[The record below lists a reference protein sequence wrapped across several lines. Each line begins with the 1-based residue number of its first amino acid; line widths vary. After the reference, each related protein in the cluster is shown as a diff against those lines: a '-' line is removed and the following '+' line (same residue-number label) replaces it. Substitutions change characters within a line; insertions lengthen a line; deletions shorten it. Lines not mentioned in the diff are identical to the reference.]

1 MAIRTLSINI
11 MSYLKG
17 QGFQA
22 VNNQINGLK
31 SSLSSLKSVAS
42 NGLFQMAAGYFA
54 ISSLIGQYNKA
65 VEASNE
71 ALANETK
78 LYAVLR
84 AQNFRDEQIEGLK
97 EYASEL
103 QNVGVIGDDTSYA
116 GIKQLATFK
125 LQEESIRKL
134 LPRVQDLMV
143 AEKGL
148 NSTSADAEKWAKTL
162 GIAVS
167 SGQVRALK
175 QVGVVL
181 DEHTSKLFENANEQE
196 RVAILSKELKT
207 RIGEQ
212 NAEFLKTPEG
222 KIASAQNRIG
232 DVYEYIGGLVRD
244 TRADF
249 WSMIADNAEWIQ
261 DFLGGLIKAGAG
273 AFNTITRTIGGIFNV
288 LKALPPE
295 ARNTIKLI
303 TGFLL
308 LKQFPIISGFLII
321 EDIFA
326 AFLGK
331 ESFTEDAINAI
342 LKFTGTDYRFED
354 LRKGIA
360 DLWDLWVNKA
370 DSGIEKISLTT
381 KVLSDLLDTLQGG
394 AGLLQMIWGAT
405 GGAIYDFGKNTVNV
419 LTGDFED
426 INWDTS
432 LGNIS
437 GGWDKLYGAGQHM
450 NETDDMHQKYV
461 LDEAI
466 KQQQKNFKTME
477 YVQKNQ
483 GNIAFPVEKEI
494 IIPGSA
500 PVIPLSSYGFPYEN
514 KTGTNYE
521 VSSKN
526 REIQQLLNNEENKLN
541 KIEIPIN
548 TALTYEINNN
558 KNKEI
563 QEFLNTKR
571 NEISKVK
578 IPINTTLTYEI
589 NDNKNKEIQEFL
601 NIKRNEI
608 SKVKIP
614 INTTLTYEINDNKN
628 KEITKA
634 EAYYT
639 PRLPDKKI
647 AQDTKQ
653 KIEKSVVKK
662 ENKKFEYVN
671 NSKYEIKVTGEAQND
686 VAKKVEG
693 VVRRIQE
700 EEKQRLRAEF
710 GGNYTQAGGLE

>member
-65 VEASNE
+65 VEASNLQLE
-71 ALANETK
+71 NETK
-78 LYAVLR
+78 LYATLR
-84 AQNFRDEQIEGLK
+84 AQNFRDEQIQGLK
-97 EYASEL
+97 DYASEL
-103 QNVGVIGDDTSYA
+103 QKTGVIGDEVSLA
-116 GIKQLATFK
+116 GIRQLASFK
-125 LQEESIRKL
+125 LNEESIKEL
-134 LPRVQDLMV
+134 LPQVQNLMV

-148 NSTSADAEKWAKTL
+148 KATSMDAEKWSKSL
-162 GIAVS
+162 GIAVT

-175 QVGVVL
+175 QAGIVL
-181 DEHTSKLFENANEQE
+181 DEHTQKVFENATQQE
-196 RVAILSKELKT
+196 RIAILAKEIKE
-207 RIGEQ
+207 RVGEQ

-222 KIASAQNRIG
+222 KIVSAQNRIG
-232 DVYEYIGGLVRD
+232 DIYEYIGGLVRD

-419 LTGDFED
+419 LKGDFED

-514 KTGTNYE
+514 KTATNYGTYE
-521 VSSKN
+521 KN
-526 REIQQLLNNEENKLN
+526 KEIQQLL
-541 KIEIPIN
+541 
-548 TALTYEINNN
+548 
-558 KNKEI
+558 
-563 QEFLNTKR
+563 
-571 NEISKVK
+571 
-578 IPINTTLTYEI
+578 
-589 NDNKNKEIQEFL
+589 DNKNKEI
-601 NIKRNEI
+601 
-608 SKVKIP
+608 SKVD
-614 INTTLTYEINDNKN
+614 TYY
-628 KEITKA
+628 A
-634 EAYYT
+634 

-647 AQDTKQ
+647 TQDTKQ

-662 ENKKFEYVN
+662 ENKKFEYIN
-671 NSKYEIKVTGEAQND
+671 NSKYEIKVTEEVQND

-700 EEKQRLRAEF
+700 EEKQRLRAEI

>member
-65 VEASNE
+65 VEASNLQLE
-71 ALANETK
+71 NETK
-78 LYAVLR
+78 LYATLR
-84 AQNFRDEQIEGLK
+84 AQNFRDEQIQGLK
-97 EYASEL
+97 DYASEL
-103 QNVGVIGDDTSYA
+103 QKTGVVGDEVSLA
-116 GIKQLATFK
+116 GIRQLAAFK
-125 LQEESIRKL
+125 LNEESIREL
-134 LPRVQDLMV
+134 LPQVQNLMV

-148 NSTSADAEKWAKTL
+148 KATSMDAEKWSKSL
-162 GIAVS
+162 GIAVT

-175 QVGVVL
+175 QAGIVL
-181 DEHTSKLFENANEQE
+181 DEHTQKVFENATQQE
-196 RVAILSKELKT
+196 RVAILAKEIKE
-207 RIGEQ
+207 RVGEQ

-222 KIASAQNRIG
+222 KIVSAQNRIG
-232 DVYEYIGGLVRD
+232 DIYEYLGGLVRD

-288 LKALPPE
+288 LKAMPPE

-360 DLWDLWVNKA
+360 DFWDLWINKA

-381 KVLSDLLDTLQGG
+381 KILSDLLDILQGG

-405 GGAIYDFGKNTVNV
+405 GGFIIDTGRILV
-419 LTGDFED
+419 GDFE
-426 INWDTS
+426 NVGKS
-432 LGNIS
+432 SFGNIK
-437 GGWDKLYGAGQHM
+437 GGWNKLHGAGQHM
-450 NETDDMHQKYV
+450 NETDDMYQKYV
-461 LDEAI
+461 LDEAM
-466 KQQQKNFKTME
+466 KQQQKEFETMK

-494 IIPGSA
+494 VIPGSA
-500 PVIPLSSYGFPYEN
+500 PITPLSTYGFPYEN

-526 REIQQLLNNEENKLN
+526 REIQQLL
-541 KIEIPIN
+541 
-548 TALTYEINNN
+548 
-558 KNKEI
+558 
-563 QEFLNTKR
+563 
-571 NEISKVK
+571 
-578 IPINTTLTYEI
+578 
-589 NDNKNKEIQEFL
+589 DG
-601 NIKRNEI
+601 
-608 SKVKIP
+608 
-614 INTTLTYEINDNKN
+614 KN

-634 EAYYT
+634 EAYYA

-653 KIEKSVVKK
+653 KVEKSVVKK

-671 NSKYEIKVTGEAQND
+671 NSKYEIKITGEVQND
-686 VAKKVEG
+686 IVKKVEG
-693 VVRRIQE
+693 VVRRIQQ
-700 EEKQRLRAEF
+700 EEKQRLRAEI

>member
-54 ISSLIGQYNKA
+54 ISSLVEQYNKA
-65 VEASNE
+65 VEASNLQLE
-71 ALANETK
+71 NETK
-78 LYAVLR
+78 LYATLR
-84 AQNFRDEQIEGLK
+84 AQNFRDEQIQGLK
-97 EYASEL
+97 DYASEL
-103 QNVGVIGDDTSYA
+103 QGVGVVGDEVSLA
-116 GIKQLATFK
+116 GIRQLATFK
-125 LQEESIRKL
+125 LNEESIREL
-134 LPRVQDLMV
+134 LPQVQNLMV

-148 NSTSADAEKWAKTL
+148 KATSMDAEKWSKSL
-162 GIAVS
+162 GIAVT

-175 QVGVVL
+175 QAGIVL
-181 DEHTSKLFENANEQE
+181 DEHTQKIFENATQQE
-196 RVAILSKELKT
+196 RIAILAKEIKE
-207 RIGEQ
+207 RVGEQ

-308 LKQFPIISGFLII
+308 LKQFPIINGFLII

-360 DLWDLWVNKA
+360 DFWDLLINKS

-381 KVLSDLLDTLQGG
+381 KILSDLLDILQGG

-405 GGAIYDFGKNTVNV
+405 GGFIIDTGRILV
-419 LTGDFED
+419 GDFE
-426 INWDTS
+426 NVGKS
-432 LGNIS
+432 SFGNIKV
-437 GGWDKLYGAGQHM
+437 GWNKLYGAGQHM
-450 NETDDMHQKYV
+450 NETDDMYQKYV
-461 LDEAI
+461 LDEAM
-466 KQQQKNFKTME
+466 KQQQKEFETMK

-494 IIPGSA
+494 VIPGSA
-500 PVIPLSSYGFPYEN
+500 PITPLSTYEKN
-514 KTGTNYE
+514 K
-521 VSSKN
+521 
-526 REIQQLLNNEENKLN
+526 EIQQLLNNEKNKLN
-541 KIEIPIN
+541 E
-548 TALTYEINNN
+548 LE
-558 KNKEI
+558 
-563 QEFLNTKR
+563 
-571 NEISKVK
+571 V
-578 IPINTTLTYEI
+578 PINTTLTYEI
-589 NDNKNKEIQEFL
+589 NDNKNKEIQKFL
-601 NIKRNEI
+601 NTKRNEI
-608 SKVKIP
+608 SKVEIP
-614 INTTLTYEINDNKN
+614 VNTILTYEINDNKN
-628 KEITKA
+628 KEIQKFLNTKRNEISKVEMPMNISLTYKIFDNKNKDITKA
-634 EAYYT
+634 EAYYA

-671 NSKYEIKVTGEAQND
+671 NSKYEIKVTGEVQND

-700 EEKQRLRAEF
+700 EEKQRLRAEI

>member
-54 ISSLIGQYNKA
+54 ISSLIEQYNKA
-65 VEASNE
+65 VEASNLQLE
-71 ALANETK
+71 NETK
-78 LYAVLR
+78 LYATLK
-84 AQNFRDEQIEGLK
+84 AQNFRDDQIQGLK
-97 EYASEL
+97 NYASEL
-103 QNVGVIGDDTSYA
+103 QKTGVIGDEVSLA
-116 GIKQLATFK
+116 GIRQLASFK
-125 LQEESIRKL
+125 LNEESIKEL
-134 LPRVQDLMV
+134 LPQVQNLMV

-148 NSTSADAEKWAKTL
+148 KATSMDAEKWSKSL

-175 QVGVVL
+175 QAGIVL
-181 DEHTSKLFENANEQE
+181 DEHTQKVFENASQQE
-196 RVAILSKELKT
+196 RIAILAKEIKE
-207 RIGEQ
+207 RVGEQ

-222 KIASAQNRIG
+222 KIVSAQNRIG
-232 DVYEYIGGLVRD
+232 DIYEYIGGLVRD

-261 DFLGGLIKAGAG
+261 DFLGGLIKAGA

-360 DLWDLWVNKA
+360 DFWNLWINKA
-370 DSGIEKISLTT
+370 DSGIEKITLTT
-381 KVLSDLLDTLQGG
+381 KVLTDLLDVIQGG

-405 GGAIYDFGKNTVNV
+405 GGAIYDFGKNTLNV

-432 LGNIS
+432 LGNIT

-450 NETDDMHQKYV
+450 NKTSEMHDKYL

-466 KQQQKNFKTME
+466 NKQQRDFKDMQ

-494 IIPGSA
+494 IIPGSG
-500 PVIPLSSYGFPYEN
+500 PVIPLTNYGFPYEN
-514 KTGTNYE
+514 TNSPTNYGVVE
-521 VSSKN
+521 
-526 REIQQLLNNEENKLN
+526 
-541 KIEIPIN
+541 
-548 TALTYEINNN
+548 

-563 QEFLNTKR
+563 
-571 NEISKVK
+571 S
-578 IPINTTLTYEI
+578 
-589 NDNKNKEIQEFL
+589 
-601 NIKRNEI
+601 
-608 SKVKIP
+608 
-614 INTTLTYEINDNKN
+614 
-628 KEITKA
+628 KA
-634 EAYYT
+634 EAYYA

-647 AQDTKQ
+647 TQDSKQ
-653 KIEKSVVKK
+653 KVEKSVVKK

-671 NSKYEIKVTGEAQND
+671 NSKYEIKITGDTSKEET
-686 VAKKVEG
+686 KKFEG
-693 VVRRIQE
+693 IVRRIQE
-700 EEKQRLRAEF
+700 EEKQRLRAEI
-710 GGNYTQAGGLE
+710 GGNFTQAGGLE

>member
-54 ISSLIGQYNKA
+54 ISSLVGEYNKA

-167 SGQVRALK
+167 NGQVRALK

-308 LKQFPIISGFLII
+308 LKQFPVISGFLII

-360 DLWDLWVNKA
+360 DFWDLLINKS
-370 DSGIEKISLTT
+370 DSGIEKITLTT
-381 KVLSDLLDTLQGG
+381 KVLSDLLDLLKSG
-394 AGLLQMIWGAT
+394 AGMLQMIWGVT
-405 GGAIYDFGKNTVNV
+405 GGVVIDLVGNTFKAFE
-419 LTGDFED
+419 GDFQGM
-426 INWDTS
+426 NWNNVTS
-432 LGNIS
+432 NIS
-437 GGWDKLYGAGQHM
+437 SGWDKVYGAGQ
-450 NETDDMHQKYV
+450 NWNKTDDMYQKYV
-461 LDEAI
+461 LDEAM
-466 KQQQKNFKTME
+466 KQQQKEFETMK

-483 GNIAFPVEKEI
+483 GNIAFPVEKRI
-494 IIPGSA
+494 VIPGSA
-500 PVIPLSSYGFPYEN
+500 PITPLSTYGFSYEN

-526 REIQQLLNNEENKLN
+526 REIQQLL
-541 KIEIPIN
+541 
-548 TALTYEINNN
+548 
-558 KNKEI
+558 
-563 QEFLNTKR
+563 
-571 NEISKVK
+571 
-578 IPINTTLTYEI
+578 
-589 NDNKNKEIQEFL
+589 DG
-601 NIKRNEI
+601 
-608 SKVKIP
+608 
-614 INTTLTYEINDNKN
+614 KN

-634 EAYYT
+634 ETYYA

-653 KIEKSVVKK
+653 KVEKSVVKK
-662 ENKKFEYVN
+662 ENRKFEYVN
-671 NSKYEIKVTGEAQND
+671 NSKYEIKVIGEVQND
-686 VAKKVEG
+686 IAKKVEG

-700 EEKQRLRAEF
+700 EEKQRLRAEI

>member
-54 ISSLIGQYNKA
+54 ISSLVEQYNKA
-65 VEASNE
+65 VEASNLQLE
-71 ALANETK
+71 NETK
-78 LYAVLR
+78 LYATLR
-84 AQNFRDEQIEGLK
+84 AQNFRDEQIQGLK
-97 EYASEL
+97 DYASEL
-103 QNVGVIGDDTSYA
+103 QGVGVVGDEVSLA
-116 GIKQLATFK
+116 GIRQLATFK
-125 LQEESIRKL
+125 LNEESIREL
-134 LPRVQDLMV
+134 LPQVQNLMV

-148 NSTSADAEKWAKTL
+148 KATSMDAEKWSKSL
-162 GIAVS
+162 GIAVT

-175 QVGVVL
+175 QAGIVL
-181 DEHTSKLFENANEQE
+181 DEHTQKVFENATQQE
-196 RVAILSKELKT
+196 RIAILAKEIKE
-207 RIGEQ
+207 RVGEQ

-360 DLWDLWVNKA
+360 DFWDLLINKS

-381 KVLSDLLDTLQGG
+381 KILSDLLDILQGG

-405 GGAIYDFGKNTVNV
+405 GGFIIDTGRILV
-419 LTGDFED
+419 GDFE
-426 INWDTS
+426 NVGKS
-432 LGNIS
+432 SFGNIK
-437 GGWDKLYGAGQHM
+437 GGWNKLYGAGQHM
-450 NETDDMHQKYV
+450 NETDDMYQKYV
-461 LDEAI
+461 LDEAM
-466 KQQQKNFKTME
+466 KQQQKEFETMK

-494 IIPGSA
+494 VIPGSA
-500 PVIPLSSYGFPYEN
+500 PITPLSTYEKN
-514 KTGTNYE
+514 K
-521 VSSKN
+521 
-526 REIQQLLNNEENKLN
+526 EIQQLLNNEKNKLN
-541 KIEIPIN
+541 E
-548 TALTYEINNN
+548 LE
-558 KNKEI
+558 
-563 QEFLNTKR
+563 
-571 NEISKVK
+571 V
-578 IPINTTLTYEI
+578 PINTTLTYEI
-589 NDNKNKEIQEFL
+589 NDNKNKEIQKFL
-601 NIKRNEI
+601 NTKRNEI
-608 SKVKIP
+608 SKVEMPMNIS
-614 INTTLTYEINDNKN
+614 LTYKIFDNKN
-628 KEITKA
+628 KDITKA
-634 EAYYT
+634 EAYYA

-671 NSKYEIKVTGEAQND
+671 NSKYEIKVTGEVQND

-700 EEKQRLRAEF
+700 EEKQRLRAEI

>member
-65 VEASNE
+65 VEASNLQLE
-71 ALANETK
+71 NETK
-78 LYAVLR
+78 LYATLR
-84 AQNFRDEQIEGLK
+84 AQNFRDEQIQGLK
-97 EYASEL
+97 DYASEL
-103 QNVGVIGDDTSYA
+103 QKIGVVGDEASLA
-116 GIKQLATFK
+116 GIRQLAAFK
-125 LQEESIRKL
+125 LNEESIREL
-134 LPRVQDLMV
+134 LPQVQNLMV

-148 NSTSADAEKWAKTL
+148 KATSMDAEKWSKSL
-162 GIAVS
+162 GIAVT

-175 QVGVVL
+175 QAGIVL
-181 DEHTSKLFENANEQE
+181 DEHTQKVFENATQQE
-196 RVAILSKELKT
+196 RVAILAKEIKE
-207 RIGEQ
+207 RVGEQ

-222 KIASAQNRIG
+222 KIVSAQNRIG
-232 DVYEYIGGLVRD
+232 DIYEYLGGLVRD

-360 DLWDLWVNKA
+360 DFWDLWINKA

-381 KVLSDLLDTLQGG
+381 KILSDLLDILQGG

-405 GGAIYDFGKNTVNV
+405 GGFIIDTGRILV
-419 LTGDFED
+419 GDFE
-426 INWDTS
+426 NVGKS
-432 LGNIS
+432 SFGNIK
-437 GGWDKLYGAGQHM
+437 GGWNKLHGAGQHM
-450 NETDDMHQKYV
+450 NETDDMYQKYV
-461 LDEAI
+461 LDEAM
-466 KQQQKNFKTME
+466 KQQQKEFETMK

-494 IIPGSA
+494 VIPGSA
-500 PVIPLSSYGFPYEN
+500 PITPLSTYGFPYEN

-526 REIQQLLNNEENKLN
+526 REIQQLLDG
-541 KIEIPIN
+541 
-548 TALTYEINNN
+548 

-563 QEFLNTKR
+563 K
-571 NEISKVK
+571 
-578 IPINTTLTYEI
+578 
-589 NDNKNKEIQEFL
+589 
-601 NIKRNEI
+601 
-608 SKVKIP
+608 
-614 INTTLTYEINDNKN
+614 
-628 KEITKA
+628 KA
-634 EAYYT
+634 EAYYA

-700 EEKQRLRAEF
+700 EEKQRLRAEI

>member
-54 ISSLIGQYNKA
+54 ISSLVEQYNKA
-65 VEASNE
+65 VEASNLQLE
-71 ALANETK
+71 NETK
-78 LYAVLR
+78 LYATLR
-84 AQNFRDEQIEGLK
+84 AQNFRDEQIQGLK
-97 EYASEL
+97 DYASEL
-103 QNVGVIGDDTSYA
+103 QGVGVVGDEVSLA
-116 GIKQLATFK
+116 GIRQLATFK
-125 LQEESIRKL
+125 LNEESIREL
-134 LPRVQDLMV
+134 LPQVQNLMV

-148 NSTSADAEKWAKTL
+148 KATSMDAEKWSKSL
-162 GIAVS
+162 GVAVT

-175 QVGVVL
+175 QAGIVL
-181 DEHTSKLFENANEQE
+181 DEHTQKVFENATQQE
-196 RVAILSKELKT
+196 RIAILAKEIKE
-207 RIGEQ
+207 RVGEQ

-222 KIASAQNRIG
+222 KIVSAQNRIG
-232 DVYEYIGGLVRD
+232 DIYEYLGGLVRD

-261 DFLGGLIKAGAG
+261 DFLGGLVKAGAG

-308 LKQFPIISGFLII
+308 LKQFPVISGFLII

-360 DLWDLWVNKA
+360 DFWDLLINKS
-370 DSGIEKISLTT
+370 DSGIEKITLTT
-381 KVLSDLLDTLQGG
+381 KVLSDLLDLLKSG
-394 AGLLQMIWGAT
+394 AGMLQMIWGVT
-405 GGAIYDFGKNTVNV
+405 GGVVIDLVGNTFKAFE
-419 LTGDFED
+419 GDFQGM
-426 INWDTS
+426 NWNNVTS
-432 LGNIS
+432 NIS
-437 GGWDKLYGAGQHM
+437 SGWDKVYGAGQ
-450 NETDDMHQKYV
+450 NWNKTDDMYQKYV
-461 LDEAI
+461 LDEAM
-466 KQQQKNFKTME
+466 KQQQKEFETMK

-483 GNIAFPVEKEI
+483 GNIAFPVEKRI
-494 IIPGSA
+494 VIPGSA
-500 PVIPLSSYGFPYEN
+500 PITPLSTYGFPYEN

-526 REIQQLLNNEENKLN
+526 REIQQLL
-541 KIEIPIN
+541 
-548 TALTYEINNN
+548 
-558 KNKEI
+558 
-563 QEFLNTKR
+563 
-571 NEISKVK
+571 
-578 IPINTTLTYEI
+578 
-589 NDNKNKEIQEFL
+589 DG
-601 NIKRNEI
+601 
-608 SKVKIP
+608 
-614 INTTLTYEINDNKN
+614 KN

-634 EAYYT
+634 EAYYA

-653 KIEKSVVKK
+653 KVEKSIVKK

-671 NSKYEIKVTGEAQND
+671 NSKYEIKVTGEVPND

-700 EEKQRLRAEF
+700 EEKQRLRAEI

>member
-54 ISSLIGQYNKA
+54 ISSLVEQYNKA
-65 VEASNE
+65 VEASNLQLE
-71 ALANETK
+71 NETK
-78 LYAVLR
+78 LYATLR
-84 AQNFRDEQIEGLK
+84 AQNFRDEQIQGLK
-97 EYASEL
+97 DYASEL
-103 QNVGVIGDDTSYA
+103 QGVGVVGDEVSLA
-116 GIKQLATFK
+116 GIRQLATFK
-125 LQEESIRKL
+125 LNEESIREL
-134 LPRVQDLMV
+134 LPQVQNLMV

-148 NSTSADAEKWAKTL
+148 KATSMDAEKWSKSL
-162 GIAVS
+162 GIAVT

-175 QVGVVL
+175 QAGIVL
-181 DEHTSKLFENANEQE
+181 DEHTQKIFENATQQE
-196 RVAILSKELKT
+196 RIAILAKEIKE
-207 RIGEQ
+207 RVGEQ

-360 DLWDLWVNKA
+360 DFWDLLINKS

-381 KVLSDLLDTLQGG
+381 KILSDLLDILQGG

-405 GGAIYDFGKNTVNV
+405 GGFIIDTGRILV
-419 LTGDFED
+419 GDFE
-426 INWDTS
+426 NVGKS
-432 LGNIS
+432 SFGNIK
-437 GGWDKLYGAGQHM
+437 GGWNKLYGAGQHM
-450 NETDDMHQKYV
+450 NETDDMYQKYV
-461 LDEAI
+461 LDEAM
-466 KQQQKNFKTME
+466 KQQQKEFETMK

-494 IIPGSA
+494 VIPGSA
-500 PVIPLSSYGFPYEN
+500 PITPLSTYEKN
-514 KTGTNYE
+514 K
-521 VSSKN
+521 
-526 REIQQLLNNEENKLN
+526 EIQQLLNNEENKLN
-541 KIEIPIN
+541 E
-548 TALTYEINNN
+548 LE
-558 KNKEI
+558 
-563 QEFLNTKR
+563 
-571 NEISKVK
+571 V
-578 IPINTTLTYEI
+578 PINTTLTYEI
-589 NDNKNKEIQEFL
+589 NDNKNKEIQKFL
-601 NIKRNEI
+601 NTKRNEI
-608 SKVKIP
+608 SKVEMPMNIS
-614 INTTLTYEINDNKN
+614 LTYKIFDNKN
-628 KEITKA
+628 KDITKA
-634 EAYYT
+634 EAYYA

-671 NSKYEIKVTGEAQND
+671 NSKYEIKVTGEVQND

-700 EEKQRLRAEF
+700 EEKQRLRAEI

>member
-65 VEASNE
+65 VEASNLQLE
-71 ALANETK
+71 NETK
-78 LYAVLR
+78 LYATLR
-84 AQNFRDEQIEGLK
+84 AQNFRDEQIQGLK
-97 EYASEL
+97 DYASEL
-103 QNVGVIGDDTSYA
+103 QKTGVVGDEVSLA
-116 GIKQLATFK
+116 GIRQLAAFK
-125 LQEESIRKL
+125 LNEESIREL
-134 LPRVQDLMV
+134 LPQVQNLMV

-148 NSTSADAEKWAKTL
+148 KATSMDAEKWSKSL
-162 GIAVS
+162 GIAVT

-175 QVGVVL
+175 QAGIVL
-181 DEHTSKLFENANEQE
+181 DEHTQKVFENATQQE
-196 RVAILSKELKT
+196 RVAILAKEIKE
-207 RIGEQ
+207 RVGEQ

-222 KIASAQNRIG
+222 KIVSAQNRIG
-232 DVYEYIGGLVRD
+232 DIYEYLGGLVRD

-360 DLWDLWVNKA
+360 DFWDLWINKA

-381 KVLSDLLDTLQGG
+381 KILSDLLDILQGG

-405 GGAIYDFGKNTVNV
+405 GGFIIDTGRILV
-419 LTGDFED
+419 GDFE
-426 INWDTS
+426 NVGKS
-432 LGNIS
+432 SFGNIK
-437 GGWDKLYGAGQHM
+437 GGWNKLHGAGQHM
-450 NETDDMHQKYV
+450 NETDDMYQKYV
-461 LDEAI
+461 LDEAM
-466 KQQQKNFKTME
+466 KQQQKEFETMK

-494 IIPGSA
+494 VIPGSA
-500 PVIPLSSYGFPYEN
+500 PITPLSTYGFPYEN

-526 REIQQLLNNEENKLN
+526 REIQQLL
-541 KIEIPIN
+541 
-548 TALTYEINNN
+548 
-558 KNKEI
+558 
-563 QEFLNTKR
+563 
-571 NEISKVK
+571 
-578 IPINTTLTYEI
+578 
-589 NDNKNKEIQEFL
+589 DG
-601 NIKRNEI
+601 
-608 SKVKIP
+608 
-614 INTTLTYEINDNKN
+614 KN

-634 EAYYT
+634 EAYYA

-653 KIEKSVVKK
+653 KVEKSVVKK

-671 NSKYEIKVTGEAQND
+671 NSKYEIKVIGEAQND

-700 EEKQRLRAEF
+700 EEKQRLRAEI

>member
-54 ISSLIGQYNKA
+54 ISSLVGEYNKA

-222 KIASAQNRIG
+222 KIASSQNRIG
-232 DVYEYIGGLVRD
+232 DIYEYIGGLVRD

-308 LKQFPIISGFLII
+308 LKQFPVISGFLII

-360 DLWDLWVNKA
+360 DFWDLLINKS
-370 DSGIEKISLTT
+370 DSGIEKITLTT
-381 KVLSDLLDTLQGG
+381 KVLSDLLDLLKSG
-394 AGLLQMIWGAT
+394 AGMLQMIWGVT
-405 GGAIYDFGKNTVNV
+405 GGVVIDLVGNTFKAFE
-419 LTGDFED
+419 GDFQGM
-426 INWDTS
+426 NWNNVTS
-432 LGNIS
+432 NIS
-437 GGWDKLYGAGQHM
+437 SGWDKVYGAGQ
-450 NETDDMHQKYV
+450 NWNKTDDMYQKYV
-461 LDEAI
+461 LDEAM
-466 KQQQKNFKTME
+466 KQQQKEFETMK

-483 GNIAFPVEKEI
+483 GNIAFPVEKRI
-494 IIPGSA
+494 VIPGSA
-500 PVIPLSSYGFPYEN
+500 PITPLSTYGFSYEN

-526 REIQQLLNNEENKLN
+526 REIQQLL
-541 KIEIPIN
+541 
-548 TALTYEINNN
+548 
-558 KNKEI
+558 
-563 QEFLNTKR
+563 
-571 NEISKVK
+571 
-578 IPINTTLTYEI
+578 
-589 NDNKNKEIQEFL
+589 DG
-601 NIKRNEI
+601 
-608 SKVKIP
+608 
-614 INTTLTYEINDNKN
+614 KN

-634 EAYYT
+634 EAYYA

-653 KIEKSVVKK
+653 KVEKSVVKK
-662 ENKKFEYVN
+662 ENRKFEYVN
-671 NSKYEIKVTGEAQND
+671 NSKYEIKVTGEVQND
-686 VAKKVEG
+686 IAKKVEG

-700 EEKQRLRAEF
+700 EEKQRLRAEI

>member
-65 VEASNE
+65 VEASNLQLE
-71 ALANETK
+71 NETK
-78 LYAVLR
+78 LYATLR
-84 AQNFRDEQIEGLK
+84 AQNFRDEQIQGLK
-97 EYASEL
+97 DYASEL
-103 QNVGVIGDDTSYA
+103 QKTGVVGDEVSLA
-116 GIKQLATFK
+116 GIRQLAAFK
-125 LQEESIRKL
+125 LNEESIREL
-134 LPRVQDLMV
+134 LPQVQNLMV

-148 NSTSADAEKWAKTL
+148 KATSMDAEKWSKSL
-162 GIAVS
+162 GIAVT

-175 QVGVVL
+175 QAGIVL
-181 DEHTSKLFENANEQE
+181 DEHTQKVFENATQQE
-196 RVAILSKELKT
+196 RVAILAKEIKE
-207 RIGEQ
+207 RVGEQ

-222 KIASAQNRIG
+222 KIVSAQNRIG
-232 DVYEYIGGLVRD
+232 DIYEYLGGLVRD

-360 DLWDLWVNKA
+360 DFWDLWINKA
-370 DSGIEKISLTT
+370 DSDIEKISLTT
-381 KVLSDLLDTLQGG
+381 KILSDLLDILQGG

-405 GGAIYDFGKNTVNV
+405 GGFIIDTGRILV
-419 LTGDFED
+419 GDFE
-426 INWDTS
+426 NVGKS
-432 LGNIS
+432 SFGNIK
-437 GGWDKLYGAGQHM
+437 GGWNKLHGAGQHM
-450 NETDDMHQKYV
+450 NETDDMYQKYV
-461 LDEAI
+461 LDEAM
-466 KQQQKNFKTME
+466 KQQQKEFETMK

-494 IIPGSA
+494 VIPGSA
-500 PVIPLSSYGFPYEN
+500 PITPLSTYGFPYEN

-526 REIQQLLNNEENKLN
+526 REIQQLL
-541 KIEIPIN
+541 
-548 TALTYEINNN
+548 
-558 KNKEI
+558 
-563 QEFLNTKR
+563 
-571 NEISKVK
+571 
-578 IPINTTLTYEI
+578 
-589 NDNKNKEIQEFL
+589 DG
-601 NIKRNEI
+601 
-608 SKVKIP
+608 
-614 INTTLTYEINDNKN
+614 KN

-634 EAYYT
+634 EAYYA

-653 KIEKSVVKK
+653 KVEKSVVKK

-671 NSKYEIKVTGEAQND
+671 NSKYEIKVTGEVQND

-700 EEKQRLRAEF
+700 EEKQRLRAEI

>member
-65 VEASNE
+65 VEASNLQLE
-71 ALANETK
+71 NETK
-78 LYAVLR
+78 LYATLR
-84 AQNFRDEQIEGLK
+84 AQNFRDEQIQGLK
-97 EYASEL
+97 DYASEL
-103 QNVGVIGDDTSYA
+103 QKTGVVGDEVSLA
-116 GIKQLATFK
+116 GIRQLAAFK
-125 LQEESIRKL
+125 LNEESIREL
-134 LPRVQDLMV
+134 LPQVQNLMV

-148 NSTSADAEKWAKTL
+148 KATSMDAEKWSKSL
-162 GIAVS
+162 GIAVT

-175 QVGVVL
+175 QAGIVL
-181 DEHTSKLFENANEQE
+181 DEHTQKVFENATQQE
-196 RVAILSKELKT
+196 RIAILAKEIKE
-207 RIGEQ
+207 RVGEQ

-222 KIASAQNRIG
+222 KIVSAQNRIG
-232 DVYEYIGGLVRD
+232 DIYEYLGGLVRD

-261 DFLGGLIKAGAG
+261 DFLGGLIKAGTG

-360 DLWDLWVNKA
+360 DFWDLWINKA

-381 KVLSDLLDTLQGG
+381 KILSDLLDILQGG

-405 GGAIYDFGKNTVNV
+405 GGFIIDTGRILV
-419 LTGDFED
+419 GDFE
-426 INWDTS
+426 NVGKS
-432 LGNIS
+432 SFGNIK
-437 GGWDKLYGAGQHM
+437 GGWNKLHGAGQHM
-450 NETDDMHQKYV
+450 NETDDMYQKYV

-466 KQQQKNFKTME
+466 KQQQKEFETMK

-494 IIPGSA
+494 VIPGSA
-500 PVIPLSSYGFPYEN
+500 PITPLSTYGFPYEN

-521 VSSKN
+521 VSGKN
-526 REIQQLLNNEENKLN
+526 REIQQLL
-541 KIEIPIN
+541 
-548 TALTYEINNN
+548 
-558 KNKEI
+558 
-563 QEFLNTKR
+563 
-571 NEISKVK
+571 
-578 IPINTTLTYEI
+578 
-589 NDNKNKEIQEFL
+589 DG
-601 NIKRNEI
+601 
-608 SKVKIP
+608 
-614 INTTLTYEINDNKN
+614 KN

-634 EAYYT
+634 EAYYA

-647 AQDTKQ
+647 AQDIKQ
-653 KIEKSVVKK
+653 KVEKSVVKK

-671 NSKYEIKVTGEAQND
+671 NSKYEIKVTGEVQND

-700 EEKQRLRAEF
+700 EEKQRLRAEI

>member
-1 MAIRTLSINI
+1 
-11 MSYLKG
+11 
-17 QGFQA
+17 
-22 VNNQINGLK
+22 
-31 SSLSSLKSVAS
+31 
-42 NGLFQMAAGYFA
+42 MAAGYFA

-65 VEASNE
+65 VEASNLQLE
-71 ALANETK
+71 NETK
-78 LYAVLR
+78 LYATLR
-84 AQNFRDEQIEGLK
+84 AQNFRDEQIQGLK
-97 EYASEL
+97 DYASEL
-103 QNVGVIGDDTSYA
+103 QKTGVVGDEVSLA
-116 GIKQLATFK
+116 GIRQLAAFK
-125 LQEESIRKL
+125 LNEESIREL
-134 LPRVQDLMV
+134 LPQVQNLMV

-148 NSTSADAEKWAKTL
+148 KATSMDAEKWSKSL
-162 GIAVS
+162 GIAVT

-175 QVGVVL
+175 QAGIVL
-181 DEHTSKLFENANEQE
+181 DEHTQKVFENATQQE
-196 RVAILSKELKT
+196 RIAILAKEIKE
-207 RIGEQ
+207 RVGEQ

-222 KIASAQNRIG
+222 KIVSAQNRIG
-232 DVYEYIGGLVRD
+232 DIYEYLGGLVRD

-360 DLWDLWVNKA
+360 DFWDLWINKA

-381 KVLSDLLDTLQGG
+381 KILSDLLDILQGG

-405 GGAIYDFGKNTVNV
+405 GGFIIDTGRILV
-419 LTGDFED
+419 GDFE
-426 INWDTS
+426 NVGKS
-432 LGNIS
+432 SFGNIK
-437 GGWDKLYGAGQHM
+437 GGWNKLHGAGQHM
-450 NETDDMHQKYV
+450 NETDDMYQKYV
-461 LDEAI
+461 LDEAM
-466 KQQQKNFKTME
+466 KQQQKEFETMK

-494 IIPGSA
+494 VIPGSA
-500 PVIPLSSYGFPYEN
+500 PITTLSTYGFPYEN

-521 VSSKN
+521 VSSKKK
-526 REIQQLLNNEENKLN
+526 EIQQLL
-541 KIEIPIN
+541 
-548 TALTYEINNN
+548 
-558 KNKEI
+558 
-563 QEFLNTKR
+563 
-571 NEISKVK
+571 
-578 IPINTTLTYEI
+578 
-589 NDNKNKEIQEFL
+589 DG
-601 NIKRNEI
+601 
-608 SKVKIP
+608 
-614 INTTLTYEINDNKN
+614 KN

-634 EAYYT
+634 EAYYA

-653 KIEKSVVKK
+653 KVEKSVVKK

-671 NSKYEIKVTGEAQND
+671 NSKYEIKVTGEVQND

-700 EEKQRLRAEF
+700 EEKQRLRVEI

>member
-65 VEASNE
+65 VEASNLQLE
-71 ALANETK
+71 NETK
-78 LYAVLR
+78 LYATLR
-84 AQNFRDEQIEGLK
+84 AQNFRDEQIQGLK
-97 EYASEL
+97 DYASEL
-103 QNVGVIGDDTSYA
+103 QKTGVVGDEVSLA
-116 GIKQLATFK
+116 GIRQLAAFK
-125 LQEESIRKL
+125 LNEESIREL
-134 LPRVQDLMV
+134 LPQVQNLMV

-148 NSTSADAEKWAKTL
+148 KATSMDAEKWSKSL
-162 GIAVS
+162 GIAVT

-175 QVGVVL
+175 QAGIVL
-181 DEHTSKLFENANEQE
+181 DEHTQKVFENATQQE
-196 RVAILSKELKT
+196 RVAILAKEIKE
-207 RIGEQ
+207 RVGEQ

-222 KIASAQNRIG
+222 KIVSAQNRIG
-232 DVYEYIGGLVRD
+232 DIYEYLGGLVRD

-360 DLWDLWVNKA
+360 DFWDLWINKA

-381 KVLSDLLDTLQGG
+381 KILSDLLDILQGG

-405 GGAIYDFGKNTVNV
+405 GGFIIDTGRILV
-419 LTGDFED
+419 GDFE
-426 INWDTS
+426 NVGKS
-432 LGNIS
+432 SFGNIK
-437 GGWDKLYGAGQHM
+437 GGWNKLYGAGQHM
-450 NETDDMHQKYV
+450 NETDDMYQKYV
-461 LDEAI
+461 LDEAM
-466 KQQQKNFKTME
+466 KQQQKEFETMK

-494 IIPGSA
+494 VIPGSA
-500 PVIPLSSYGFPYEN
+500 PITPLSTYGFPYEN

-526 REIQQLLNNEENKLN
+526 REIQQLL
-541 KIEIPIN
+541 
-548 TALTYEINNN
+548 
-558 KNKEI
+558 
-563 QEFLNTKR
+563 
-571 NEISKVK
+571 
-578 IPINTTLTYEI
+578 
-589 NDNKNKEIQEFL
+589 DG
-601 NIKRNEI
+601 
-608 SKVKIP
+608 
-614 INTTLTYEINDNKN
+614 KN

-634 EAYYT
+634 EAYYA

-653 KIEKSVVKK
+653 KVEKSVVKK

-671 NSKYEIKVTGEAQND
+671 NSKYEIKVTGEVQND

-700 EEKQRLRAEF
+700 EEKQRLRAEI

>member
-65 VEASNE
+65 VEASNLQLE
-71 ALANETK
+71 NETK
-78 LYAVLR
+78 LYATLR
-84 AQNFRDEQIEGLK
+84 AQNFRDEQIQGLK
-97 EYASEL
+97 DYASEL
-103 QNVGVIGDDTSYA
+103 QKTGVVGDEVSLA
-116 GIKQLATFK
+116 GIRQLAAFK
-125 LQEESIRKL
+125 LNEESIREL
-134 LPRVQDLMV
+134 LPQVQNLMV

-148 NSTSADAEKWAKTL
+148 KATSMDAEKWSKSL
-162 GIAVS
+162 GIAVT

-175 QVGVVL
+175 QAGIVL
-181 DEHTSKLFENANEQE
+181 DEHTQKVFENATQQE
-196 RVAILSKELKT
+196 RIAILAKEIKE
-207 RIGEQ
+207 RVGEQ

-222 KIASAQNRIG
+222 KIVSAQNRIG
-232 DVYEYIGGLVRD
+232 DIYEYLGGLVRD

-360 DLWDLWVNKA
+360 DFWDLWINKA

-381 KVLSDLLDTLQGG
+381 KILSDLLDILQGG

-405 GGAIYDFGKNTVNV
+405 GGFIIDTGRILV
-419 LTGDFED
+419 GDFE
-426 INWDTS
+426 NVGKS
-432 LGNIS
+432 SFGNIK
-437 GGWDKLYGAGQHM
+437 GGWNKLHGAGQHM
-450 NETDDMHQKYV
+450 NETDDMYQKYV
-461 LDEAI
+461 LDEAM
-466 KQQQKNFKTME
+466 KQQQKEFETMK

-494 IIPGSA
+494 VIPGSA
-500 PVIPLSSYGFPYEN
+500 PITPLSSYGFPYEN

-526 REIQQLLNNEENKLN
+526 REIQQLL
-541 KIEIPIN
+541 
-548 TALTYEINNN
+548 
-558 KNKEI
+558 
-563 QEFLNTKR
+563 
-571 NEISKVK
+571 
-578 IPINTTLTYEI
+578 
-589 NDNKNKEIQEFL
+589 DG
-601 NIKRNEI
+601 
-608 SKVKIP
+608 
-614 INTTLTYEINDNKN
+614 KN

-634 EAYYT
+634 EAYYA

-653 KIEKSVVKK
+653 KVEKSVVKK

-671 NSKYEIKVTGEAQND
+671 NSKYEIKVTGEVQND
-686 VAKKVEG
+686 VTKKVEG

-700 EEKQRLRAEF
+700 EEKQRLRAEI

>member
-1 MAIRTLSINI
+1 MAIRTLSIDI

-54 ISSLIGQYNKA
+54 ISSLVEQYNKA
-65 VEASNE
+65 VEASNLQLE
-71 ALANETK
+71 NETK
-78 LYAVLR
+78 LYATLR
-84 AQNFRDEQIEGLK
+84 AQNFRDEQIQGLK
-97 EYASEL
+97 DYASEL
-103 QNVGVIGDDTSYA
+103 QGVGVVGDEVSLA
-116 GIKQLATFK
+116 GIRQLATFK
-125 LQEESIRKL
+125 LNEESIREL
-134 LPRVQDLMV
+134 LPQVQNLMV

-148 NSTSADAEKWAKTL
+148 KATSMDAEKWSKSL
-162 GIAVS
+162 GIAVT

-175 QVGVVL
+175 QAGIVL
-181 DEHTSKLFENANEQE
+181 DEHTQKIFENATQQE
-196 RVAILSKELKT
+196 RIAILAKEIKE
-207 RIGEQ
+207 RVGEQ

-222 KIASAQNRIG
+222 KIVSAQNRIG
-232 DVYEYIGGLVRD
+232 DIYEYLGGLVRD

-261 DFLGGLIKAGAG
+261 DFLGGLVKAGAG

-308 LKQFPIISGFLII
+308 LKQFPVISGFLII

-360 DLWDLWVNKA
+360 DFWDLLINKS

-381 KVLSDLLDTLQGG
+381 KVLSDLLDLLKSG
-394 AGLLQMIWGAT
+394 AGMLQMIWGVT
-405 GGAIYDFGKNTVNV
+405 GGVVIDLVGNTFKAFE
-419 LTGDFED
+419 GDFQGM
-426 INWDTS
+426 NWNNVTS
-432 LGNIS
+432 NIS
-437 GGWDKLYGAGQHM
+437 SGWDKVYGAGQ
-450 NETDDMHQKYV
+450 NWNKTDDMYQKYV
-461 LDEAI
+461 LDEAM
-466 KQQQKNFKTME
+466 KQQQKEFETMK

-483 GNIAFPVEKEI
+483 GNIAFPVEKRI
-494 IIPGSA
+494 VIPGSA
-500 PVIPLSSYGFPYEN
+500 PITPLSTYGFPYEN

-526 REIQQLLNNEENKLN
+526 REIQQLL
-541 KIEIPIN
+541 
-548 TALTYEINNN
+548 
-558 KNKEI
+558 
-563 QEFLNTKR
+563 
-571 NEISKVK
+571 
-578 IPINTTLTYEI
+578 
-589 NDNKNKEIQEFL
+589 DG
-601 NIKRNEI
+601 
-608 SKVKIP
+608 
-614 INTTLTYEINDNKN
+614 KN

-634 EAYYT
+634 EAYYA

-653 KIEKSVVKK
+653 KVEKSIVKK

-671 NSKYEIKVTGEAQND
+671 NSKYEIKVTGEVQND

-700 EEKQRLRAEF
+700 EEKQRLRAEI

>member
-54 ISSLIGQYNKA
+54 ISSLVEQYNKT
-65 VEASNE
+65 VEASNLQLE
-71 ALANETK
+71 NETK
-78 LYAVLR
+78 LYATLR
-84 AQNFRDEQIEGLK
+84 AQNFRDEQIQGLK
-97 EYASEL
+97 DYASEL
-103 QNVGVIGDDTSYA
+103 QGVGVVGDEVSLA
-116 GIKQLATFK
+116 GIRQLATFK
-125 LQEESIRKL
+125 LNEESIREL
-134 LPRVQDLMV
+134 LPQVQNLMV

-148 NSTSADAEKWAKTL
+148 KATSMDAEKWSKSL
-162 GIAVS
+162 GIAVT

-175 QVGVVL
+175 QAGIVL
-181 DEHTSKLFENANEQE
+181 DEHTQKVFENATQQE
-196 RVAILSKELKT
+196 RIAILAKEIKE
-207 RIGEQ
+207 RVGEQ

-222 KIASAQNRIG
+222 KIVSAQNRIG
-232 DVYEYIGGLVRD
+232 DIYEYLGGLVRD

-261 DFLGGLIKAGAG
+261 DFLGGLVKAGAG

-308 LKQFPIISGFLII
+308 LKQFPVISGFLII

-360 DLWDLWVNKA
+360 DFWDLLINKS
-370 DSGIEKISLTT
+370 DSGIEKITLTT
-381 KVLSDLLDTLQGG
+381 KVLSDLLDLLKSG
-394 AGLLQMIWGAT
+394 AGILQMIWGVT
-405 GGAIYDFGKNTVNV
+405 GGVVIDLVGNTFKAFE
-419 LTGDFED
+419 GDFQGM
-426 INWDTS
+426 NWNNVTS
-432 LGNIS
+432 NIS
-437 GGWDKLYGAGQHM
+437 SGWDKVYGAGQ
-450 NETDDMHQKYV
+450 NWNKTDDMYQKYV
-461 LDEAI
+461 LDEAM
-466 KQQQKNFKTME
+466 KQQQKEFETMK

-483 GNIAFPVEKEI
+483 GNIAFPVEKRI
-494 IIPGSA
+494 VIPGSA
-500 PVIPLSSYGFPYEN
+500 PITPLSTYGFPYEN

-526 REIQQLLNNEENKLN
+526 REIQQLL
-541 KIEIPIN
+541 
-548 TALTYEINNN
+548 
-558 KNKEI
+558 
-563 QEFLNTKR
+563 
-571 NEISKVK
+571 
-578 IPINTTLTYEI
+578 
-589 NDNKNKEIQEFL
+589 DG
-601 NIKRNEI
+601 
-608 SKVKIP
+608 
-614 INTTLTYEINDNKN
+614 KN

-634 EAYYT
+634 EAYYA

-653 KIEKSVVKK
+653 KVEKSIVKK

-671 NSKYEIKVTGEAQND
+671 NSKYEIKVTGEVQND

-700 EEKQRLRAEF
+700 EEKQRLRAEI

>member
-31 SSLSSLKSVAS
+31 SSLASLKSVAS

-54 ISSLIGQYNKA
+54 VSSLVGEYNKA

-125 LQEESIRKL
+125 LQEESIREL

-148 NSTSADAEKWAKTL
+148 NSTTADAEKWAKTL

-360 DLWDLWVNKA
+360 DFWDLWINKA

-381 KVLSDLLDTLQGG
+381 KILSDLLDILQGG

-405 GGAIYDFGKNTVNV
+405 GGFIIDTGRILV
-419 LTGDFED
+419 GDFE
-426 INWDTS
+426 NVGKS
-432 LGNIS
+432 SFGNIK
-437 GGWDKLYGAGQHM
+437 GGWNKLHGAGQHM
-450 NETDDMHQKYV
+450 NETDDMYQKYV
-461 LDEAI
+461 LDEAM
-466 KQQQKNFKTME
+466 KQQQKEFETMK

-494 IIPGSA
+494 VIPGSA
-500 PVIPLSSYGFPYEN
+500 PITTLSTYGFPYEN

-521 VSSKN
+521 VFSKKK
-526 REIQQLLNNEENKLN
+526 EIQELLDGKNKLN
-541 KIEIPIN
+541 KIKIPIN

-589 NDNKNKEIQEFL
+589 NDNKNKEI
-601 NIKRNEI
+601 
-608 SKVKIP
+608 
-614 INTTLTYEINDNKN
+614 
-628 KEITKA
+628 TKA
-634 EAYYT
+634 EAYYA

>member
-54 ISSLIGQYNKA
+54 ISSLVEQYNKA
-65 VEASNE
+65 VEASNLQLE
-71 ALANETK
+71 NETK
-78 LYAVLR
+78 LYATLR
-84 AQNFRDEQIEGLK
+84 AQNFRDEQIQGLK
-97 EYASEL
+97 DYASEL
-103 QNVGVIGDDTSYA
+103 QGVGVVGDEVSLA
-116 GIKQLATFK
+116 GIRQLATFK
-125 LQEESIRKL
+125 LNEESIREL
-134 LPRVQDLMV
+134 LPQVQNLMV

-148 NSTSADAEKWAKTL
+148 KATSMDAEKWSKSL
-162 GIAVS
+162 GIAVT

-175 QVGVVL
+175 QAGIVL
-181 DEHTSKLFENANEQE
+181 DEHTQKIFENATQQE
-196 RVAILSKELKT
+196 RIAILAKEIKE
-207 RIGEQ
+207 RVGEQ

-360 DLWDLWVNKA
+360 DFWDLLINKS

-381 KVLSDLLDTLQGG
+381 KILSDLLDILQGG

-405 GGAIYDFGKNTVNV
+405 GGFIIDTGRILV
-419 LTGDFED
+419 GDFE
-426 INWDTS
+426 NVGKS
-432 LGNIS
+432 SFGNIK
-437 GGWDKLYGAGQHM
+437 GGWNKLYGAGQHM
-450 NETDDMHQKYV
+450 NETDDMYQKYV
-461 LDEAI
+461 LDEAM
-466 KQQQKNFKTME
+466 KQQQKEFETMK

-494 IIPGSA
+494 VIPGSA
-500 PVIPLSSYGFPYEN
+500 PVIPLSSYGFTYEN
-514 KTGTNYE
+514 KTATNYGTYE
-521 VSSKN
+521 KN
-526 REIQQLLNNEENKLN
+526 KEIQELLNNEKNKLN
-541 KIEIPIN
+541 ELEVPIN
-548 TALTYEINNN
+548 TTLIYEINDN

-563 QEFLNTKR
+563 QKFLNTKR
-571 NEISKVK
+571 NEISKVEMPMN
-578 IPINTTLTYEI
+578 ISLTYKI
-589 NDNKNKEIQEFL
+589 FDNKNK
-601 NIKRNEI
+601 
-608 SKVKIP
+608 
-614 INTTLTYEINDNKN
+614 D
-628 KEITKA
+628 ITKA
-634 EAYYT
+634 EAYYA

-671 NSKYEIKVTGEAQND
+671 NSKYEIKVTGEVQND

-700 EEKQRLRAEF
+700 EEKQRLRAEI

>member
-54 ISSLIGQYNKA
+54 ISSLVEQYNKA
-65 VEASNE
+65 VEASNLQLE
-71 ALANETK
+71 NETK
-78 LYAVLR
+78 LYATLR
-84 AQNFRDEQIEGLK
+84 AQNFRDEQIQGLK
-97 EYASEL
+97 DYASEL
-103 QNVGVIGDDTSYA
+103 QGVGVVGDEVSLA
-116 GIKQLATFK
+116 GIRQLATFK
-125 LQEESIRKL
+125 LNEESIREL
-134 LPRVQDLMV
+134 LPQVQNLMV

-148 NSTSADAEKWAKTL
+148 KATSMDAEKWSKSL
-162 GIAVS
+162 GIAVT

-175 QVGVVL
+175 QAGIVL
-181 DEHTSKLFENANEQE
+181 DEHTQKIFENATQQE
-196 RVAILSKELKT
+196 RIAILAKEIKE
-207 RIGEQ
+207 RVGEQ

-360 DLWDLWVNKA
+360 DFWDLLINKS

-381 KVLSDLLDTLQGG
+381 KILSDLLDILQGG

-405 GGAIYDFGKNTVNV
+405 GGFIIDTGRILV
-419 LTGDFED
+419 GDFE
-426 INWDTS
+426 NVGKS
-432 LGNIS
+432 SFGNIK
-437 GGWDKLYGAGQHM
+437 GGWNKLYGAGQHM
-450 NETDDMHQKYV
+450 NETDDMYQKYV
-461 LDEAI
+461 LDEAM
-466 KQQQKNFKTME
+466 KQQQKEFETMK

-494 IIPGSA
+494 VIPGSA
-500 PVIPLSSYGFPYEN
+500 PITPLSTYEKN
-514 KTGTNYE
+514 K
-521 VSSKN
+521 
-526 REIQQLLNNEENKLN
+526 EIQQLLNNEKNKLN
-541 KIEIPIN
+541 E
-548 TALTYEINNN
+548 LE
-558 KNKEI
+558 
-563 QEFLNTKR
+563 
-571 NEISKVK
+571 V
-578 IPINTTLTYEI
+578 PINTTLTYEI
-589 NDNKNKEIQEFL
+589 NDNKNKEIQKFL
-601 NIKRNEI
+601 NTKRNEI
-608 SKVKIP
+608 SKVEIP
-614 INTTLTYEINDNKN
+614 VNTILTYEINDNKN
-628 KEITKA
+628 KEIQKFLNTKRNEISKVEMPMNISLTYKIFDNKNKDITKA
-634 EAYYT
+634 EAYYA

-671 NSKYEIKVTGEAQND
+671 NSKYEIKVTGEVQND

-700 EEKQRLRAEF
+700 EEKQRLRAEI

>member
-54 ISSLIGQYNKA
+54 ISSLVGQYNKA
-65 VEASNE
+65 VEASNLQLE
-71 ALANETK
+71 NETK
-78 LYAVLR
+78 LYATLR
-84 AQNFRDEQIEGLK
+84 AQNFRDEQIQGLK
-97 EYASEL
+97 DYASEL
-103 QNVGVIGDDTSYA
+103 QKIGVVGDEASLA
-116 GIKQLATFK
+116 GIRQLAAFK
-125 LQEESIRKL
+125 LNEESIREL
-134 LPRVQDLMV
+134 LPQVQNLMV

-148 NSTSADAEKWAKTL
+148 KATSMDAEKWSKSL
-162 GIAVS
+162 GIAVT

-175 QVGVVL
+175 QAGIVL
-181 DEHTSKLFENANEQE
+181 DEHTQKVFENATQQE
-196 RVAILSKELKT
+196 RVAILAKEIKE
-207 RIGEQ
+207 RVGEQ

-222 KIASAQNRIG
+222 KIVSAQNRIG
-232 DVYEYIGGLVRD
+232 DIYEYLGGLVRD

-273 AFNTITRTIGGIFNV
+273 AFNTITRTIGEIFNV
-288 LKALPPE
+288 LKSLPPE

-360 DLWDLWVNKA
+360 DFWDLWINKA

-381 KVLSDLLDTLQGG
+381 KILSDLLDILQGG

-405 GGAIYDFGKNTVNV
+405 GGFIIDTGRILV
-419 LTGDFED
+419 GDFE
-426 INWDTS
+426 NVGKS
-432 LGNIS
+432 SFGNIK
-437 GGWDKLYGAGQHM
+437 GGWNKLHGAGQHM
-450 NETDDMHQKYV
+450 NETDDMYQKYV
-461 LDEAI
+461 LDEAM
-466 KQQQKNFKTME
+466 KQQQKEFETMK

-494 IIPGSA
+494 VIPGSA
-500 PVIPLSSYGFPYEN
+500 PITPLSTYGFPYEN

-526 REIQQLLNNEENKLN
+526 REIQQLL
-541 KIEIPIN
+541 
-548 TALTYEINNN
+548 
-558 KNKEI
+558 
-563 QEFLNTKR
+563 
-571 NEISKVK
+571 
-578 IPINTTLTYEI
+578 
-589 NDNKNKEIQEFL
+589 DG
-601 NIKRNEI
+601 
-608 SKVKIP
+608 
-614 INTTLTYEINDNKN
+614 KN

-634 EAYYT
+634 EAYYA

-653 KIEKSVVKK
+653 KVEKSVVKK

-671 NSKYEIKVTGEAQND
+671 NSKYEIKVTGEVQND

-700 EEKQRLRAEF
+700 EEKQRLRAEI

>member
-54 ISSLIGQYNKA
+54 ISSLMGQYNKA
-65 VEASNE
+65 VEASNLQLE
-71 ALANETK
+71 NETK
-78 LYAVLR
+78 LYATLR
-84 AQNFRDEQIEGLK
+84 AQNFRDEQIQGLK
-97 EYASEL
+97 DYASEL
-103 QNVGVIGDDTSYA
+103 QKTGVVGDEVSLA
-116 GIKQLATFK
+116 GIRQLAAFK
-125 LQEESIRKL
+125 LNEESIREL
-134 LPRVQDLMV
+134 LPQVQNLMV

-148 NSTSADAEKWAKTL
+148 KATSMDAEKWSKSL
-162 GIAVS
+162 GIAVT

-175 QVGVVL
+175 QAGIVL
-181 DEHTSKLFENANEQE
+181 DEHTQKVFENATQQE
-196 RVAILSKELKT
+196 RIAILAKEIKE
-207 RIGEQ
+207 RVGEQ

-222 KIASAQNRIG
+222 KIVSAQNRIG
-232 DVYEYIGGLVRD
+232 DIYEYLGGLVRD

-288 LKALPPE
+288 LKALPAE

-331 ESFTEDAINAI
+331 DSFTEDAINAI

-360 DLWDLWVNKA
+360 DFWDLWINKA

-381 KVLSDLLDTLQGG
+381 KILSDLLDILQGG

-405 GGAIYDFGKNTVNV
+405 GGFIIDTGRILV
-419 LTGDFED
+419 GDFE
-426 INWDTS
+426 NVGKS
-432 LGNIS
+432 SFGNIK
-437 GGWDKLYGAGQHM
+437 GGWNKLHGAGQHM
-450 NETDDMHQKYV
+450 NETDDMYQKYV
-461 LDEAI
+461 LDEAM
-466 KQQQKNFKTME
+466 KQQQKEFETMK

-494 IIPGSA
+494 VIPGSA
-500 PVIPLSSYGFPYEN
+500 PITTLSTYGFPYEN

-526 REIQQLLNNEENKLN
+526 REIQQLL
-541 KIEIPIN
+541 
-548 TALTYEINNN
+548 
-558 KNKEI
+558 
-563 QEFLNTKR
+563 
-571 NEISKVK
+571 
-578 IPINTTLTYEI
+578 
-589 NDNKNKEIQEFL
+589 DG
-601 NIKRNEI
+601 
-608 SKVKIP
+608 
-614 INTTLTYEINDNKN
+614 KN

-634 EAYYT
+634 EAYYA

-653 KIEKSVVKK
+653 KVEKSVVKK

-671 NSKYEIKVTGEAQND
+671 NSKYEIKVTGEVQND

-700 EEKQRLRAEF
+700 EEKQRLRAEI

>member
-54 ISSLIGQYNKA
+54 ISSLVGQYNKA
-65 VEASNE
+65 VEASNLQLE
-71 ALANETK
+71 NETK
-78 LYAVLR
+78 LYATLR
-84 AQNFRDEQIEGLK
+84 AQNFRDEQIQGLK
-97 EYASEL
+97 DYASEL
-103 QNVGVIGDDTSYA
+103 QGVGVVGDEVSLA
-116 GIKQLATFK
+116 GIRQLATFK
-125 LQEESIRKL
+125 LNEESIREL
-134 LPRVQDLMV
+134 LPQVQNLMV

-148 NSTSADAEKWAKTL
+148 KATSMDAEKWSKSL
-162 GIAVS
+162 GIAVT

-175 QVGVVL
+175 QAGIVL
-181 DEHTSKLFENANEQE
+181 DEHTQKVFENATQQE
-196 RVAILSKELKT
+196 RIAILAKEIKE
-207 RIGEQ
+207 RVGEQ

-222 KIASAQNRIG
+222 KIVSAQNRIG
-232 DVYEYIGGLVRD
+232 DIYEYLGGLVRD

-261 DFLGGLIKAGAG
+261 DFLGGLVKAGAG

-308 LKQFPIISGFLII
+308 LKQFPVISGFLII

-360 DLWDLWVNKA
+360 DFWDLWINKA

-381 KVLSDLLDTLQGG
+381 KILSDLLDILQGG

-405 GGAIYDFGKNTVNV
+405 GGFIIDTGRILV
-419 LTGDFED
+419 GDFE
-426 INWDTS
+426 NVGKS
-432 LGNIS
+432 SFGNIK
-437 GGWDKLYGAGQHM
+437 GGWNKLHGAGQHM
-450 NETDDMHQKYV
+450 NETDDMYQKYV
-461 LDEAI
+461 LDEAM
-466 KQQQKNFKTME
+466 KQQQKEVETMK

-494 IIPGSA
+494 VIPGSA
-500 PVIPLSSYGFPYEN
+500 PITPLSTYGFHYEN

-521 VSSKN
+521 VSNKN
-526 REIQQLLNNEENKLN
+526 REIQQLL
-541 KIEIPIN
+541 
-548 TALTYEINNN
+548 
-558 KNKEI
+558 
-563 QEFLNTKR
+563 
-571 NEISKVK
+571 
-578 IPINTTLTYEI
+578 
-589 NDNKNKEIQEFL
+589 DG
-601 NIKRNEI
+601 
-608 SKVKIP
+608 
-614 INTTLTYEINDNKN
+614 KN

-634 EAYYT
+634 EAYYA

-653 KIEKSVVKK
+653 KVEKSIVKK

-671 NSKYEIKVTGEAQND
+671 NSKYEIKVTGEVQND

-700 EEKQRLRAEF
+700 EEKQRLRAEI

>member
-65 VEASNE
+65 VEASNLQLE
-71 ALANETK
+71 NETK
-78 LYAVLR
+78 LYATLR
-84 AQNFRDEQIEGLK
+84 AQNFRDEQIQGLK
-97 EYASEL
+97 DYASEL
-103 QNVGVIGDDTSYA
+103 QKTGVVGDEVSLA
-116 GIKQLATFK
+116 GIRQLAAFK
-125 LQEESIRKL
+125 LNEESIREL
-134 LPRVQDLMV
+134 LPQVQNLMV

-148 NSTSADAEKWAKTL
+148 KATSMDAEKWSKSL
-162 GIAVS
+162 GIAVT

-175 QVGVVL
+175 QAGIVL
-181 DEHTSKLFENANEQE
+181 DEHTQKVFENATQQE
-196 RVAILSKELKT
+196 RIAILAKEIKE
-207 RIGEQ
+207 RVGEQ

-222 KIASAQNRIG
+222 KIVSAQNRIG
-232 DVYEYIGGLVRD
+232 DIYEYLGGLVRD

-360 DLWDLWVNKA
+360 DFWDLWINKA

-381 KVLSDLLDTLQGG
+381 KILSDLLDILQGG

-405 GGAIYDFGKNTVNV
+405 GGFIIDTGRILV
-419 LTGDFED
+419 GDFE
-426 INWDTS
+426 NVGKS
-432 LGNIS
+432 SFGNIK
-437 GGWDKLYGAGQHM
+437 GGWNKLHGAGQHM
-450 NETDDMHQKYV
+450 NETDDMYQKYV
-461 LDEAI
+461 LDEAM
-466 KQQQKNFKTME
+466 KQQQKEFETMK

-494 IIPGSA
+494 VIPGSA
-500 PVIPLSSYGFPYEN
+500 PITTLSTYGFPYEN

-526 REIQQLLNNEENKLN
+526 REIQQLL
-541 KIEIPIN
+541 
-548 TALTYEINNN
+548 
-558 KNKEI
+558 
-563 QEFLNTKR
+563 
-571 NEISKVK
+571 
-578 IPINTTLTYEI
+578 
-589 NDNKNKEIQEFL
+589 DG
-601 NIKRNEI
+601 
-608 SKVKIP
+608 
-614 INTTLTYEINDNKN
+614 KN

-634 EAYYT
+634 EAYYA

-653 KIEKSVVKK
+653 KVEKSVVKK

-671 NSKYEIKVTGEAQND
+671 NSKYEIKVTGEGQND

-700 EEKQRLRAEF
+700 EEKQRLRAEI

>member
-1 MAIRTLSINI
+1 MN
-11 MSYLKG
+11 
-17 QGFQA
+17 
-22 VNNQINGLK
+22 
-31 SSLSSLKSVAS
+31 
-42 NGLFQMAAGYFA
+42 
-54 ISSLIGQYNKA
+54 
-65 VEASNE
+65 
-71 ALANETK
+71 
-78 LYAVLR
+78 
-84 AQNFRDEQIEGLK
+84 
-97 EYASEL
+97 
-103 QNVGVIGDDTSYA
+103 
-116 GIKQLATFK
+116 
-125 LQEESIRKL
+125 EESIREL
-134 LPRVQDLMV
+134 LPQVQNLMV

-148 NSTSADAEKWAKTL
+148 KATSMDAEKWSKSL
-162 GIAVS
+162 GIAVT

-175 QVGVVL
+175 QAGIVL
-181 DEHTSKLFENANEQE
+181 DEHTQKIFENATQQE
-196 RVAILSKELKT
+196 RIAILAKEIKE
-207 RIGEQ
+207 RVGEQ

-360 DLWDLWVNKA
+360 DFWDLLINKS

-381 KVLSDLLDTLQGG
+381 KILSDLLDILQGG

-405 GGAIYDFGKNTVNV
+405 GGFIIDTGRILV
-419 LTGDFED
+419 GDFE
-426 INWDTS
+426 NVGKS
-432 LGNIS
+432 SFGNIK
-437 GGWDKLYGAGQHM
+437 GGWNKLYGAGQHM
-450 NETDDMHQKYV
+450 NETDDMYQKYV
-461 LDEAI
+461 LDEAM
-466 KQQQKNFKTME
+466 KQQQKEFETMK

-494 IIPGSA
+494 VIPGLA
-500 PVIPLSSYGFPYEN
+500 PITPLSTYEKN
-514 KTGTNYE
+514 K
-521 VSSKN
+521 
-526 REIQQLLNNEENKLN
+526 EIQQLLNNEKNKLN
-541 KIEIPIN
+541 E
-548 TALTYEINNN
+548 LE
-558 KNKEI
+558 
-563 QEFLNTKR
+563 
-571 NEISKVK
+571 V
-578 IPINTTLTYEI
+578 PINTTLTYEI
-589 NDNKNKEIQEFL
+589 NDNKNKEIQKFL
-601 NIKRNEI
+601 NTKRNEI
-608 SKVKIP
+608 SKVEMPMNIS
-614 INTTLTYEINDNKN
+614 LTYKIFDNKN
-628 KEITKA
+628 KDITKA
-634 EAYYT
+634 EAYYA

-671 NSKYEIKVTGEAQND
+671 NSKYEIKVTGEVQND

-700 EEKQRLRAEF
+700 EEKQRLRAEI

>member
-54 ISSLIGQYNKA
+54 ISSLVGQYNKA
-65 VEASNE
+65 VEASNLQLE
-71 ALANETK
+71 NETK
-78 LYAVLR
+78 LYATLR
-84 AQNFRDEQIEGLK
+84 AQNFRDEQIQGLK
-97 EYASEL
+97 DYASEL
-103 QNVGVIGDDTSYA
+103 QGVGVVGDEVSLA
-116 GIKQLATFK
+116 GIRQLATFK
-125 LQEESIRKL
+125 LNEESIREL
-134 LPRVQDLMV
+134 LPQVQNLMV

-148 NSTSADAEKWAKTL
+148 KATSMDAEKWSKSL
-162 GIAVS
+162 GIAVT

-175 QVGVVL
+175 QAGIVL
-181 DEHTSKLFENANEQE
+181 DEHTQKVFENATQQE
-196 RVAILSKELKT
+196 RIAILAKEIKE
-207 RIGEQ
+207 RVGEQ

-222 KIASAQNRIG
+222 KIVSAQNRIG
-232 DVYEYIGGLVRD
+232 DIYEYLGGLVRD

-261 DFLGGLIKAGAG
+261 DFLGGLVKAGAG

-308 LKQFPIISGFLII
+308 LKQFPVISGFLII

-360 DLWDLWVNKA
+360 DFWDLLINKS
-370 DSGIEKISLTT
+370 DSGIEKITLTT
-381 KVLSDLLDTLQGG
+381 KVLSDLLDLLKSG
-394 AGLLQMIWGAT
+394 AGMLQMIWGVT
-405 GGAIYDFGKNTVNV
+405 GGVVIDLVGNTFKAFE
-419 LTGDFED
+419 GDFQGM
-426 INWDTS
+426 NWNNVTS
-432 LGNIS
+432 NIS
-437 GGWDKLYGAGQHM
+437 SGWDKVYGAGQ
-450 NETDDMHQKYV
+450 NWNKTDDMYQKYV
-461 LDEAI
+461 LDEAM
-466 KQQQKNFKTME
+466 KQQQKEFETMK

-494 IIPGSA
+494 VIPGSA
-500 PVIPLSSYGFPYEN
+500 PITPLSSYGFSYEN

-521 VSSKN
+521 VFSK
-526 REIQQLLNNEENKLN
+526 K
-541 KIEIPIN
+541 
-548 TALTYEINNN
+548 
-558 KNKEI
+558 KEI
-563 QEFLNTKR
+563 QEL
-571 NEISKVK
+571 
-578 IPINTTLTYEI
+578 L
-589 NDNKNKEIQEFL
+589 
-601 NIKRNEI
+601 
-608 SKVKIP
+608 
-614 INTTLTYEINDNKN
+614 DNKN

-634 EAYYT
+634 EAYYA

-671 NSKYEIKVTGEAQND
+671 NSKYEIKVTGEVQND

>member
-65 VEASNE
+65 VEASNLQLE
-71 ALANETK
+71 NETK
-78 LYAVLR
+78 LYATLR
-84 AQNFRDEQIEGLK
+84 AQNFRDEQIQGLK
-97 EYASEL
+97 DYASEL
-103 QNVGVIGDDTSYA
+103 QKTGVVGDEVSLA
-116 GIKQLATFK
+116 GIRQLAAFK
-125 LQEESIRKL
+125 LNEESIREL
-134 LPRVQDLMV
+134 LPQVQNLMV

-148 NSTSADAEKWAKTL
+148 KATSMDAEKWSKSL
-162 GIAVS
+162 GIAVT

-175 QVGVVL
+175 QAGIVL
-181 DEHTSKLFENANEQE
+181 DEHTQKVFENATQQE
-196 RVAILSKELKT
+196 RVAILAKEIKE
-207 RIGEQ
+207 RVGEQ

-222 KIASAQNRIG
+222 KIVSAQNRIG
-232 DVYEYIGGLVRD
+232 DIYEYLGGLVRD

-360 DLWDLWVNKA
+360 DFWDLWINKA

-381 KVLSDLLDTLQGG
+381 KILSDLLDILQGG

-405 GGAIYDFGKNTVNV
+405 GGFIIDTGRILV
-419 LTGDFED
+419 GDFE
-426 INWDTS
+426 NVGKS
-432 LGNIS
+432 SFGNIK
-437 GGWDKLYGAGQHM
+437 GGWNKLHGAGQHM
-450 NETDDMHQKYV
+450 NETDDMYQKYV
-461 LDEAI
+461 LDEAM
-466 KQQQKNFKTME
+466 KQQQKEFETMK

-494 IIPGSA
+494 VIPGSA
-500 PVIPLSSYGFPYEN
+500 PITPLSTYGFPYEN

-526 REIQQLLNNEENKLN
+526 REIQQLL
-541 KIEIPIN
+541 
-548 TALTYEINNN
+548 
-558 KNKEI
+558 
-563 QEFLNTKR
+563 
-571 NEISKVK
+571 
-578 IPINTTLTYEI
+578 
-589 NDNKNKEIQEFL
+589 DG
-601 NIKRNEI
+601 
-608 SKVKIP
+608 
-614 INTTLTYEINDNKN
+614 KN

-634 EAYYT
+634 EAYYA

-647 AQDTKQ
+647 AQDSKQ
-653 KIEKSVVKK
+653 KVEKSVVKK

-671 NSKYEIKVTGEAQND
+671 NSKYEIKVTGEVQND

-700 EEKQRLRAEF
+700 EEKQRLRAEI

>member
-65 VEASNE
+65 VEASNLQLE
-71 ALANETK
+71 NETK
-78 LYAVLR
+78 LYATLR
-84 AQNFRDEQIEGLK
+84 AQNFRDEQIQGLK
-97 EYASEL
+97 DYASEL
-103 QNVGVIGDDTSYA
+103 QKTGVIGDEVSLA
-116 GIKQLATFK
+116 GIRQLASFK
-125 LQEESIRKL
+125 LNEESIKEL
-134 LPRVQDLMV
+134 LPQVQNLMV

-148 NSTSADAEKWAKTL
+148 KATSMDAEKWSKSL
-162 GIAVS
+162 GIAVT

-175 QVGVVL
+175 QAGIVL
-181 DEHTSKLFENANEQE
+181 DEHTQKVFENATQQE
-196 RVAILSKELKT
+196 RIAILAKEIKE
-207 RIGEQ
+207 RVGEQ

-222 KIASAQNRIG
+222 KIVSAQNRIG
-232 DVYEYIGGLVRD
+232 DIYEYIGGLVRD

-381 KVLSDLLDTLQGG
+381 KVLSDLLDTLQS
-394 AGLLQMIWGAT
+394 
-405 GGAIYDFGKNTVNV
+405 TVNV

-514 KTGTNYE
+514 KIATNYRTYE
-521 VSSKN
+521 KN
-526 REIQQLLNNEENKLN
+526 KEIQQLL
-541 KIEIPIN
+541 
-548 TALTYEINNN
+548 
-558 KNKEI
+558 
-563 QEFLNTKR
+563 
-571 NEISKVK
+571 
-578 IPINTTLTYEI
+578 
-589 NDNKNKEIQEFL
+589 DNKNKEI
-601 NIKRNEI
+601 
-608 SKVKIP
+608 SKVD
-614 INTTLTYEINDNKN
+614 TYY
-628 KEITKA
+628 A
-634 EAYYT
+634 

-647 AQDTKQ
+647 TQDTKQ

-662 ENKKFEYVN
+662 ENKKFEYIN
-671 NSKYEIKVTGEAQND
+671 NSKYEIKVTEEVQND

-700 EEKQRLRAEF
+700 EEKQRLRAEM

>member
-54 ISSLIGQYNKA
+54 ISSLVEQYNKA
-65 VEASNE
+65 VEASNLQLE
-71 ALANETK
+71 NETK
-78 LYAVLR
+78 LYATLR
-84 AQNFRDEQIEGLK
+84 AQNFRDEQIQGLK
-97 EYASEL
+97 DYASEL
-103 QNVGVIGDDTSYA
+103 QGVGVVGDEVSLA
-116 GIKQLATFK
+116 GIRQLATFK
-125 LQEESIRKL
+125 LNEESIREL
-134 LPRVQDLMV
+134 LPQVQNLMV

-148 NSTSADAEKWAKTL
+148 KATSMDAEKWSKSL
-162 GIAVS
+162 GIAVT

-175 QVGVVL
+175 QAGIVL
-181 DEHTSKLFENANEQE
+181 DEHTQKIFENATQQE
-196 RVAILSKELKT
+196 RIAILAKEIKE
-207 RIGEQ
+207 RVGEQ

-360 DLWDLWVNKA
+360 DFWDLLINKS

-381 KVLSDLLDTLQGG
+381 KILSDLLDILQGG

-405 GGAIYDFGKNTVNV
+405 GGFIIDTGRILV
-419 LTGDFED
+419 GDFE
-426 INWDTS
+426 NVGKS
-432 LGNIS
+432 SFGNIK
-437 GGWDKLYGAGQHM
+437 GGWNKLYGAGQHM
-450 NETDDMHQKYV
+450 NETDDMYQKYV
-461 LDEAI
+461 LDEVM
-466 KQQQKNFKTME
+466 KQQQKEFETMK

-494 IIPGSA
+494 VIPGSA
-500 PVIPLSSYGFPYEN
+500 PITPLSTYEKN
-514 KTGTNYE
+514 K
-521 VSSKN
+521 
-526 REIQQLLNNEENKLN
+526 EIQQLLNNEKNKLN
-541 KIEIPIN
+541 E
-548 TALTYEINNN
+548 LE
-558 KNKEI
+558 
-563 QEFLNTKR
+563 
-571 NEISKVK
+571 V
-578 IPINTTLTYEI
+578 PINTTLTYEI
-589 NDNKNKEIQEFL
+589 NDNKNKEIQKFL
-601 NIKRNEI
+601 NTKRNEI
-608 SKVKIP
+608 SKVEIP
-614 INTTLTYEINDNKN
+614 VNTILTYEINDNKN
-628 KEITKA
+628 KEIQKFLNTKRNEISKVEMPMNISLTYKIFDNKNKDITKA
-634 EAYYT
+634 EAYYA

-671 NSKYEIKVTGEAQND
+671 NSKYEIKVTGEVQND

-700 EEKQRLRAEF
+700 EEKQRLRAEI
-710 GGNYTQAGGLE
+710 GDNYTQAGGLE

>member
-54 ISSLIGQYNKA
+54 ISSLVEQYNKA
-65 VEASNE
+65 VEASNLQLE
-71 ALANETK
+71 NETK
-78 LYAVLR
+78 LYATLR
-84 AQNFRDEQIEGLK
+84 AQNFRDEQIQGLK
-97 EYASEL
+97 DYASEL
-103 QNVGVIGDDTSYA
+103 QGVGVVGDEVSLA
-116 GIKQLATFK
+116 GIRQLATFK
-125 LQEESIRKL
+125 LNEESIREL
-134 LPRVQDLMV
+134 LPQVQNLMV

-148 NSTSADAEKWAKTL
+148 KATSMDAEKWSKSL
-162 GIAVS
+162 GIAVT

-175 QVGVVL
+175 QAGIVL
-181 DEHTSKLFENANEQE
+181 DEHTQKIFENATQQE
-196 RVAILSKELKT
+196 RIAILAKEIKE
-207 RIGEQ
+207 RVGEQ

-360 DLWDLWVNKA
+360 DFWDLLINKS

-381 KVLSDLLDTLQGG
+381 KILSDLLDILQGG

-405 GGAIYDFGKNTVNV
+405 GGFIIDTGRILV
-419 LTGDFED
+419 GDFE
-426 INWDTS
+426 NVGKS
-432 LGNIS
+432 SFGNIK
-437 GGWDKLYGAGQHM
+437 GGWNKLYGAGQHM
-450 NETDDMHQKYV
+450 NETDDMYQKYV
-461 LDEAI
+461 LDEAM
-466 KQQQKNFKTME
+466 KQQQKEFETMK

-494 IIPGSA
+494 VIPGSA
-500 PVIPLSSYGFPYEN
+500 PITPLSTYEKN
-514 KTGTNYE
+514 K
-521 VSSKN
+521 
-526 REIQQLLNNEENKLN
+526 EIQQLLNNEKNKLN
-541 KIEIPIN
+541 E
-548 TALTYEINNN
+548 LE
-558 KNKEI
+558 
-563 QEFLNTKR
+563 
-571 NEISKVK
+571 V
-578 IPINTTLTYEI
+578 PINTTLTYEI
-589 NDNKNKEIQEFL
+589 NDNKNKEIQKFL
-601 NIKRNEI
+601 NTKRNEI
-608 SKVKIP
+608 SKVEMPMNIS
-614 INTTLTYEINDNKN
+614 LTYKIFDNKN
-628 KEITKA
+628 KDITKA
-634 EAYYT
+634 EAYYA

-671 NSKYEIKVTGEAQND
+671 NSKYEIKVTGEVQND

-700 EEKQRLRAEF
+700 EEKQRLRAEI

>member
-65 VEASNE
+65 VEASNLQLE
-71 ALANETK
+71 NETK
-78 LYAVLR
+78 LYATLR
-84 AQNFRDEQIEGLK
+84 AQNFRDEQIQGLK
-97 EYASEL
+97 DYASEL
-103 QNVGVIGDDTSYA
+103 QKTGVIGDEVSLA
-116 GIKQLATFK
+116 GIRQLASFK
-125 LQEESIRKL
+125 LNEESIKEL
-134 LPRVQDLMV
+134 LPQVQNLMV

-148 NSTSADAEKWAKTL
+148 KATSMDAEKWSKSL
-162 GIAVS
+162 GIAVT

-175 QVGVVL
+175 QAGIVL
-181 DEHTSKLFENANEQE
+181 DEHTQKVFENATQQE
-196 RVAILSKELKT
+196 RIAILAKEIKE
-207 RIGEQ
+207 RVGEQ

-222 KIASAQNRIG
+222 KIVSAQNRIG
-232 DVYEYIGGLVRD
+232 DIYEYIGGLVRD

-354 LRKGIA
+354 LRKSIA
-360 DLWDLWVNKA
+360 DFWDLWINKA

-381 KVLSDLLDTLQGG
+381 KILSDLLDILQGG

-405 GGAIYDFGKNTVNV
+405 GGFIIDTGRILV
-419 LTGDFED
+419 GDFE
-426 INWDTS
+426 NVGKS
-432 LGNIS
+432 SFGNIK
-437 GGWDKLYGAGQHM
+437 GGWNKLYGAGQHM
-450 NETDDMHQKYV
+450 NETDDMYQKYV
-461 LDEAI
+461 LDEAM
-466 KQQQKNFKTME
+466 KQQQKEFETMK

-494 IIPGSA
+494 VIPGSA
-500 PVIPLSSYGFPYEN
+500 PITPLSTYGFPYEN

-526 REIQQLLNNEENKLN
+526 REIQQLLDG
-541 KIEIPIN
+541 
-548 TALTYEINNN
+548 

-563 QEFLNTKR
+563 
-571 NEISKVK
+571 I
-578 IPINTTLTYEI
+578 
-589 NDNKNKEIQEFL
+589 
-601 NIKRNEI
+601 
-608 SKVKIP
+608 
-614 INTTLTYEINDNKN
+614 
-628 KEITKA
+628 KA
-634 EAYYT
+634 EAYYA

-653 KIEKSVVKK
+653 KVEKFVVKK

>member
-54 ISSLIGQYNKA
+54 ISSLVGQYNKA
-65 VEASNE
+65 VEASNLQLE
-71 ALANETK
+71 NETK
-78 LYAVLR
+78 LYATLR
-84 AQNFRDEQIEGLK
+84 AQNFRDEQIQGLK
-97 EYASEL
+97 DYASEL
-103 QNVGVIGDDTSYA
+103 QGVGVVGDEVSLA
-116 GIKQLATFK
+116 GIRQLATFK
-125 LQEESIRKL
+125 LNEESIREL
-134 LPRVQDLMV
+134 LPQVQNLMV

-148 NSTSADAEKWAKTL
+148 KATSMDAEKWSKSL
-162 GIAVS
+162 GIAVT

-175 QVGVVL
+175 QAGIVL
-181 DEHTSKLFENANEQE
+181 DEHTQKVFENATQQE
-196 RVAILSKELKT
+196 RIAILAKEIKE
-207 RIGEQ
+207 RVGEQ

-222 KIASAQNRIG
+222 KIVSAQNRIG
-232 DVYEYIGGLVRD
+232 DIYEYLGGLVRD

-261 DFLGGLIKAGAG
+261 DFLGGLVKAGAG

-308 LKQFPIISGFLII
+308 LKQFPVISGFLII

-360 DLWDLWVNKA
+360 DFWDLLINKS
-370 DSGIEKISLTT
+370 DSGIEKITLTT
-381 KVLSDLLDTLQGG
+381 KVLSDLLDLLKSG
-394 AGLLQMIWGAT
+394 AGMLQMIWGVT
-405 GGAIYDFGKNTVNV
+405 GGVVIDLVGNTFKAFE
-419 LTGDFED
+419 GDFQGM
-426 INWDTS
+426 NWNNVTS
-432 LGNIS
+432 NIS
-437 GGWDKLYGAGQHM
+437 SGWDKVYGAGQ
-450 NETDDMHQKYV
+450 NWNKTDDMYQKYV
-461 LDEAI
+461 LDEVK
-466 KQQQKNFKTME
+466 KQQKKDFETME
-477 YVQKNQ
+477 YIQKNQ

-494 IIPGSA
+494 VIPGSA
-500 PVIPLSSYGFPYEN
+500 PITPLSTYGFPYEN

-521 VSSKN
+521 VSTKN
-526 REIQQLLNNEENKLN
+526 REIQQLLNG
-541 KIEIPIN
+541 
-548 TALTYEINNN
+548 
-558 KNKEI
+558 
-563 QEFLNTKR
+563 
-571 NEISKVK
+571 
-578 IPINTTLTYEI
+578 
-589 NDNKNKEIQEFL
+589 
-601 NIKRNEI
+601 
-608 SKVKIP
+608 
-614 INTTLTYEINDNKN
+614 KN

-653 KIEKSVVKK
+653 KVEKSIVKK

-671 NSKYEIKVTGEAQND
+671 NSKYEIKVTGEVQND

-700 EEKQRLRAEF
+700 EEKQRLRAEI

>member
-65 VEASNE
+65 VEASNLQLE
-71 ALANETK
+71 NETK
-78 LYAVLR
+78 LYATLR
-84 AQNFRDEQIEGLK
+84 AQNFRDEQIQGLK
-97 EYASEL
+97 DYASEL
-103 QNVGVIGDDTSYA
+103 QKTGVVGDEVSLA
-116 GIKQLATFK
+116 GIRQLAAFK
-125 LQEESIRKL
+125 LNEESIREL
-134 LPRVQDLMV
+134 LPQVQNLMV

-148 NSTSADAEKWAKTL
+148 KATSIDAEKWSKSL
-162 GIAVS
+162 GIAVT

-175 QVGVVL
+175 QAGIVL
-181 DEHTSKLFENANEQE
+181 DEHTQKVFENATQQE
-196 RVAILSKELKT
+196 RIAILAKEIKE
-207 RIGEQ
+207 RVGEQ

-222 KIASAQNRIG
+222 KIVSAQNRIG
-232 DVYEYIGGLVRD
+232 DIYEYLGGLVRD

-342 LKFTGTDYRFED
+342 LKFTGTDYKFED

-360 DLWDLWVNKA
+360 DLWDLWIKKA

-381 KVLSDLLDTLQGG
+381 KVLSDLLDILQGG

-405 GGAIYDFGKNTVNV
+405 GGFIIDTGRILV
-419 LTGDFED
+419 GDFE
-426 INWDTS
+426 NVGKS
-432 LGNIS
+432 SFGNIK
-437 GGWDKLYGAGQHM
+437 GGWNKLHGAGQHM
-450 NETDDMHQKYV
+450 NKTDDMYQKYV

-466 KQQQKNFKTME
+466 KQQQKEFETMK

-494 IIPGSA
+494 VIPGSA
-500 PVIPLSSYGFPYEN
+500 PITPLSSYGFPYEN

-521 VSSKN
+521 VSSK
-526 REIQQLLNNEENKLN
+526 K
-541 KIEIPIN
+541 
-548 TALTYEINNN
+548 
-558 KNKEI
+558 KEI
-563 QEFLNTKR
+563 QEL
-571 NEISKVK
+571 
-578 IPINTTLTYEI
+578 L
-589 NDNKNKEIQEFL
+589 DG
-601 NIKRNEI
+601 
-608 SKVKIP
+608 
-614 INTTLTYEINDNKN
+614 KN
-628 KEITKA
+628 KEITKV
-634 EAYYT
+634 EAYYA

-686 VAKKVEG
+686 VVKKVEG

-700 EEKQRLRAEF
+700 EEKQRLRAEI

>member
-65 VEASNE
+65 VEASNLQLE
-71 ALANETK
+71 NETK
-78 LYAVLR
+78 LYATLR
-84 AQNFRDEQIEGLK
+84 AQNFRDEQIQGLK
-97 EYASEL
+97 DYASEL
-103 QNVGVIGDDTSYA
+103 QKTGVVGDEVSLA
-116 GIKQLATFK
+116 GIRQLAAFK
-125 LQEESIRKL
+125 LNEESIREL
-134 LPRVQDLMV
+134 LPQVQNLMV

-148 NSTSADAEKWAKTL
+148 KATSMDAEKWSKSL
-162 GIAVS
+162 GIAVT

-175 QVGVVL
+175 QAGIVL
-181 DEHTSKLFENANEQE
+181 DEHTQKVFENATQQE
-196 RVAILSKELKT
+196 RVAILAKEIKE
-207 RIGEQ
+207 RVGEQ

-222 KIASAQNRIG
+222 KIVSAQNRIG
-232 DVYEYIGGLVRD
+232 DIYEYLGGLVRD

-249 WSMIADNAEWIQ
+249 WSIIADNAEWIQ

-360 DLWDLWVNKA
+360 DFWDLWINKA

-381 KVLSDLLDTLQGG
+381 KILSDLLDILQGG

-405 GGAIYDFGKNTVNV
+405 GGFIIDTGRILV
-419 LTGDFED
+419 GDFE
-426 INWDTS
+426 NVGKS
-432 LGNIS
+432 SFGNIK
-437 GGWDKLYGAGQHM
+437 GGWNKLHGAGQHM
-450 NETDDMHQKYV
+450 NETDDMYQKYV
-461 LDEAI
+461 LDEAM
-466 KQQQKNFKTME
+466 KQQQKEFETMK

-494 IIPGSA
+494 VIPGSA
-500 PVIPLSSYGFPYEN
+500 PITPLSTYGFPYEN

-526 REIQQLLNNEENKLN
+526 RKIQQLL
-541 KIEIPIN
+541 
-548 TALTYEINNN
+548 
-558 KNKEI
+558 
-563 QEFLNTKR
+563 
-571 NEISKVK
+571 
-578 IPINTTLTYEI
+578 
-589 NDNKNKEIQEFL
+589 DG
-601 NIKRNEI
+601 
-608 SKVKIP
+608 
-614 INTTLTYEINDNKN
+614 KN

-634 EAYYT
+634 EAYYA